1 MTATLQVVK
10 VVSMQKG
17 IVQDS
22 SKGKTTKKERNISPH
37 FTAWST
43 LLQLMLSPKTRADS
57 LKELFFIS

>member
-43 LLQLMLSPKTRADS
+43 LPTAYA
-57 LKELFFIS
+57 